1 MKSLSEYLR
10 RMAEDI
16 DPKFKI
22 AKIKIFFKAE
32 VGKSLTVEKDRSTE
46 KNFQWL
52 QYSVIFSKGDQ
63 YYLFRS
69 PISPDGTELLG
80 GEVFKCDSLGENLER
95 SDVTKDEVITSF
107 PGILKG
113 APELLYNNIRKK
125 TGLKKEDVIYYNQTG
140 TGVKDFSVEEFER
153 TFFKDYYI
161 VFSEKKEK
169 KRPDGKIVKLEHPP
183 KEEEEKSEKVP
194 KEEKPEPEKEMF

>member
-1 MKSLSEYLR
+1 MKMSLHNFIRKIAEIADPEY
-10 RMAEDI
+10 
-16 DPKFKI
+16 KI

-32 VGKSLTVEKDRSTE
+32 VDKSLTVETDKSEE
-46 KNFQWL
+46 KNFQWI

-80 GEVFKCDSLGENLER
+80 GEVFKSDSLGENLER
-95 SDVTKDEVITSF
+95 TEITKNEVITSF

-113 APELLYNNIRKK
+113 APELIYKNIQKK
-125 TGLKKEDVIYYNQTG
+125 TGLKKEDVIYYNQVG
-140 TGVKDFSVEEFER
+140 ASVKDYSVEEFQR
-153 TFFKDYYI
+153 TFYKDFYI

-169 KRPDGKIVKLEHPP
+169 RRPDGKIVKYVHPP
-183 KEEEEKSEKVP
+183 ADEEKSEEKP
-194 KEEKPEPEKEMF
+194 AEDKSEEKFE